1 MLSLREWY
9 RNPLRRQMRTRP
21 IAFRTELDLVRFPEP
36 TWWWGAGDETRGSL
50 EVIIRGDMVR
60 VGTFFGLVIIGQQ
73 CYFRAPETTIALS
86 HNPMRIYGIDSRR
99 EWIVVRGKKDGRE
112 FQLSMTKRYFLDDV
126 WNALVAAGAVPA
138 SDGPS
143 PRTG

>member
-1 MLSLREWY
+1 MVSTARSIPAAVAVAGAKTRQGRVATSVVPGGCLLAGCACPTGPHATLASFRERYRRLLVRVRSAMLSLREWY

-73 CYFRAPETTIALS
+73 CYFRAPET
-86 HNPMRIYGIDSRR
+86 
-99 EWIVVRGKKDGRE
+99 
-112 FQLSMTKRYFLDDV
+112 
-126 WNALVAAGAVPA
+126 
-138 SDGPS
+138 
-143 PRTG
+143 